1 MTWKTKQKT
10 LHRTWLIS
18 EKDLTQKSESDM
30 QQPYF
35 FEDENKKQQVLV
47 HCIIAFPQLCLVEK
61 WHLCELHSWVMLK
74 VIEVPQLQISK
85 SV

>member
-1 MTWKTKQKT
+1 MTNK
-10 LHRTWLIS
+10 R
-18 EKDLTQKSESDM
+18 ERLTQKSESDM

-74 VIEVPQLQISK
+74 VIKVPQLQISK